1 MIQTLGQKIER
12 TQARIIALQE
22 EYGNKVVSETELR
35 GLIQRKKILEA
46 DLEKLKKESTSIE
59 KQTKDAEKI
68 KAKAARERQKL
79 AEMERKRNIIE
90 ERLYSTK
97 RSDELEDDEV
107 RLKRLNEEDQ
117 AIIDDINA
125 SEFDKEAARERMADR
140 NDELLRLKDQIS
152 ERENSLSLRERIKL
166 IQI

>member
-1 MIQTLGQKIER
+1 
-12 TQARIIALQE
+12 
-22 EYGNKVVSETELR
+22 
-35 GLIQRKKILEA
+35 
-46 DLEKLKKESTSIE
+46 
-59 KQTKDAEKI
+59 
-68 KAKAARERQKL
+68 
-79 AEMERKRNIIE
+79 MERKRNIIE

-107 RLKRLNEEDQ
+107 RLKRLNEEGQ
-117 AIIDDINA
+117 AIIDDINT

-140 NDELLRLKDQIS
+140 NDEILRLT